1 MSSAKLNIPV
11 KHNSPENPTWVSSNK
26 DGIQSSAPSS
36 GTSSPAMHLD
46 SAITAGTSSTHNPAL
61 ALTGVAVELH
71 EPGNL
76 QSTSSNQLSLDIDTD
91 AIDDATDACDDDEID
106 KALLTTQASKDL
118 ETDSRDVS
126 LALSYGDEDNTESLT
141 VIADVQ
147 AGIRSNKQPP
157 AQFIPMNT
165 SIMPE
170 DNMPSM
176 DTIGEESDMMVPVTV
191 AAFVDQEIPVKEK
204 DAEKDT
210 SIEEGKQQPEDVQQ
224 LDTQSKSVHES
235 GGCNQSVPVNNEA
248 IEQVQEQQLEAG
260 IIRNDKEET
269 IDDEDLGIIDEDK
282 EIAEQL
288 MTAPIDALELSQ

>member
-91 AIDDATDACDDDEID
+91 AIDDATDACDDDEIA

-176 DTIGEESDMMVPVTV
+176 DTIGEESDMMVPDTV
-191 AAFVDQEIPVKEK
+191 AAFVDQEIPVKEE
-204 DAEKDT
+204 DTEKDT
-210 SIEEGKQQPEDVQQ
+210 SIEIGKQQPEYAQQ